1 MLRQFI
7 AYGLLGWC
15 AEVVWTA
22 LYDLWTGTRRAE
34 GDRIGRV
41 PMTRA
46 ERLRLS
52 GRTYLWMFP
61 IYGSA
66 AFVFNPAHDAL
77 RAQAWPLRGLVY
89 MTGIFVVEAIAG
101 LLLKA
106 VTGRCPWDYSYARF
120 NVAGVI
126 RLDYAP
132 VWFAFGLLLERV
144 HDYLMQWPLS

>member
-1 MLRQFI
+1 MGRAFV

-15 AEVVWTA
+15 AEILWTA
-22 LYDLWTGTRRAE
+22 LYDFISGSQRAE
-34 GDRIGRV
+34 GDRADRV

-46 ERLRLS
+46 ERLRLQ

-66 AFVFNPAHDAL
+66 AFLFNPAHDAL
-77 RAQAWPLRGLVY
+77 RGVFWVWRGILY
-89 MTGIFVVEAIAG
+89 MIGIFIIEAITG

-106 VTGRCPWDYSYARF
+106 ITGRCPWDYSYARWH
-120 NVAGVI
+120 VGGVI

-132 VWFAFGLLLERV
+132 VWFAFGMILERV
-144 HDYLMQWPLS
+144 HDYVRALP